1 MRTMQHHAMKGDR
14 QGLWAI
20 DVSKNWRVV
29 FRFEDGNAYVVDYE
43 DYH

>member
-1 MRTMQHHAMKGDR
+1 M

-20 DVSKNWRVV
+20 DVNKNWRIT
-29 FRFEDGNAYVVDYE
+29 FDFQDGDVYVVDYE

>member
-1 MRTMQHHAMKGDR
+1 MLG

-20 DVSKNWRVV
+20 HVSKNWRVV
-29 FRFEDGNAYVVDYE
+29 FQFQDGNAYIVDYE